1 MNSAIYAKNLDK
13 DVRLALYG
21 MLEYSRV
28 KLFPRHKN
36 ISVKLH
42 LREHVVDGETYI
54 DEFDDRRN
62 PRDFRIVIDPYKLAM
77 DEYDRTLSD
86 KEWFHKLLRTV
97 AHEMIHVKQ
106 YLRRELTCKTKGLF
120 WKGNAVDWSTEL
132 DYYNA
137 PHEVEAYGREKA
149 LFLGYLVIWNQIK
162 KLPPPTLMN
171 IDTKVKDP
179 LGRLC
184 KW

>member
-42 LREHVVDGETYI
+42 LREHVVDGETYV

-77 DEYDRTLSD
+77 DEYDRTL
-86 KEWFHKLLRTV
+86 KE
-97 AHEMIHVKQ
+97 E
-106 YLRRELTCKTKGLF
+106 
-120 WKGNAVDWSTEL
+120 
-132 DYYNA
+132 
-137 PHEVEAYGREKA
+137 
-149 LFLGYLVIWNQIK
+149 
-162 KLPPPTLMN
+162 
-171 IDTKVKDP
+171 
-179 LGRLC
+179 
-184 KW
+184 